1 MLLKK
6 PGKYSEKKSVFVFLK
21 DDEKEAWQIMIED
34 PVNIC
39 EKKKRSSKA
48 RILKKKA

>member
-6 PGKYSEKKSVFVFLK
+6 PGKYSKKKICVFVFLK
-21 DDEKEAWQIMIED
+21 DDKKEAWQIMIED

-39 EKKKRSSKA
+39 EKKKKF
-48 RILKKKA
+48 